1 MPKKIF
7 ELAKDLDIG
16 AIELV
21 ESLKAKGYNVRNHMT
36 VLEDADV
43 EKVMAELKP
52 KVEAKPAAKKVTK
65 KKAPAKKIVKRASAP
80 AVKEEAPPAKTPEPV
95 EVEAKAPAPADATPV
110 EPVVQETAAKAQ
122 PKDDGKKKAAVIR
135 RKVDADGNFDTKE
148 QGSTGTTL
156 MEALGEEELAK
167 PTTGLRV
174 VSRPKMEEAKTK
186 PKAGAANEA
195 DDKGPE
201 IYKEKVHRFTPVFI
215 PEASEADAESTDDD
229 DDDKKKV
236 LEEGSKKRLGGLATM
251 MSGKK
256 VVASKSALLNQTKA
270 DDELKSY
277 AALSGTGRP
286 LYTTI
291 KKKKTYMGP
300 TRDTEVTERKDAK
313 RVVKL
318 TKGADVETLA
328 RKLSIKLK
336 DMVDKCLDLNLLIKS
351 GDYVGIKLA
360 TEIAAL
366 YDYRV
371 EDVAFN
377 EDEILNKS
385 KADKSHLPVRP
396 PIVTI
401 MGHVDHGKTTLLDT
415 IRNTKVV
422 DGEAGGI
429 TQHIGAYM
437 VNVKD
442 TKLTFL
448 DTPGHAAFASM
459 RQRGANVTDIVV
471 LVVAADDGVMPQTK
485 ESIRFCQNAKVPIIV
500 AVNKMDKEGVNPD
513 KIKNELTEFHIT
525 PEEWGG
531 DTQFVPI
538 SALKAEGID
547 ELLEAIALQAEILEL
562 RAEGKGAAEGIVVES
577 KIEPGRGPVATILV
591 QSGTLS
597 KGDFIVVGEVS
608 GRARSLTDHLGTNLD
623 SAGPSVPVQILGL
636 AEAPNP
642 GDVLNVVKNERE
654 ARKIVANR
662 IDQRKSMQGMPT
674 KKSVSLEDFFAT
686 AAGEGVE
693 KKSLNIIIRTDVLG
707 SFEAIKQSLEPLSTK
722 EVEVKVIGGGVGPIS
737 DNDVQLAS
745 TSGAILFGFNM
756 RPLSTARRMAEEM
769 GIETRTYSIIY
780 ELINDVKMAL
790 EGLLDPESIEEFSG
804 RAEVKETFT
813 VPKIGLIA
821 GSLVTDGKIQ
831 YGCHIRLLRDGKI
844 VFNGKLSSLKR
855 FKDDV
860 KEVKNGFECGIG
872 LQDFNDIKIGDI
884 FEAYMIV
891 EKKRKLED
899 VQAKEEQTR
908 IDDAKKAQEA
918 RDSMEQSL

>member
-36 VLEDADV
+36 VLEDADI
-43 EKVMAELKP
+43 EKVMADLKP
-52 KVEAKPAAKKVTK
+52 KTETKTVAKKVTK

-80 AVKEEAPPAKTPEPV
+80 APVVEEAPAKVAEPEVVAPEVVQAKPEVETPP
-95 EVEAKAPAPADATPV
+95 VEAKAA
-110 EPVVQETAAKAQ
+110 
-122 PKDDGKKKAAVIR
+122 PKDDGKKKSAVIR
-135 RKVDADGNFDTKE
+135 RKVDADGNFETSDAAA
-148 QGSTGTTL
+148 GTTL
-156 MEALGEEELAK
+156 MDALGEEDQAR

-174 VSRPKMEEAKTK
+174 VSRPAKVEETK
-186 PKAGAANEA
+186 PKAKTAAGKEA
-195 DDKGPE
+195 QNTGPE

-215 PEASEADAESTDDD
+215 PEAVDDPESDIVDED
-229 DDDKKKV
+229 DDDKKKN

-300 TRDTEVTERKDAK
+300 TRETEVTERKDAK

-336 DMVDKCLDLNLLIKS
+336 DMVDKCLDLNLLIKA

-437 VNVKD
+437 VNVKN
-442 TKLTFL
+442 TQLTFL

-513 KIKNELTEFHIT
+513 RIKNELTEFNIT

-562 RAEGKGAAEGIVVES
+562 RAESKGAAEGIVVES

-662 IDQRKSMQGMPT
+662 IDQRKSMQNMPS
-674 KKSVSLEDFFAT
+674 KKTVSLEDFFAT
-686 AAGEGVE
+686 AAGEGIE

-737 DNDVQLAS
+737 DSDVQLAA

-756 RPLSTARRMAEEM
+756 RPLSTARRMAEEL

-780 ELINDVKMAL
+780 ELINDVKLAL

-908 IDDAKKAQEA
+908 LDDAKKAQEA